1 MDLVQLQSRLASAIS
16 ECRKKYETFDDAYT
30 SYTAQYGDDSVRLY
44 QPFQINGTIDPVII
58 ILGRTTTLFYRA
70 SRRTLSGRISS
81 LTIEPGSTYLLGRRE
96 PPDSKLV
103 CWSSG
108 GEIELEHY
116 DSRVRAIPSRLH
128 AAVFTMEKDEVY
140 FGDLGST
147 SGSILAGES
156 SKPEP
161 FITLYATPTVEIQ
174 KITIGAKYAETH
186 KTQG

>member
-1 MDLVQLQSRLASAIS
+1 MDPIHLQSRLGSAIS
-16 ECRKKYETFDDAYT
+16 EFRKKYDAFDDAYS
-30 SYTAQYGDDSVRLY
+30 SYIAQYGDDSVRLY

-58 ILGRTTTLFYRA
+58 ILGRTTPLFYRD

-81 LTIEPGSTYLLGRRE
+81 ITIEPGETYLLGRRE

-128 AAVFTMEKDEVY
+128 AAVFALEKDEVY

-147 SGSILAGES
+147 SGSMLAGES

-174 KITIGAKYAETH
+174 KITISAKYADSGN
-186 KTQG
+186 TQG